1 MRDFFNIKEDYYRF
15 EIYDLTAILTIL
27 NVVFVL
33 MGYWWA
39 PIFGLVNCA
48 ICLTMNVVNRLHIK
62 CLSHPGGIDNF
73 KYLLFN
79 SVNGGGCWQLAS
91 VFFNYCTLM
100 RWSAITEKRESTTLS
115 ANWVG
120 GWVRIII
127 TQKMGCCQ

>member
-48 ICLTMNVVNRLHIK
+48 ICLAMNVVNRLHI
-62 CLSHPGGIDNF
+62 NA
-73 KYLLFN
+73 YLTQVALIILNIYF
-79 SVNGGGCWQLAS
+79 L
-91 VFFNYCTLM
+91 TL
-100 RWSAITEKRESTTLS
+100 
-115 ANWVG
+115 
-120 GWVRIII
+120 
-127 TQKMGCCQ
+127 